1 MPMRVL
7 VTGHEGYVGSVL
19 VPLLE
24 THGHEVTGLD
34 VGWFADC
41 TIAPAGEPTSAWRV
55 DVRDVR
61 PEHFEHVDAVVH
73 LAGLSNDPLGDF
85 DPEVTHFINTEGT
98 ARVVRAAREAGVGH
112 ILLASSC
119 SVYGP
124 GSADAVLDEDTP
136 PAPLT
141 AYARSKVAA
150 EAIVLDAAT
159 DTLRTTVLRGATAYG
174 SSPRLRLDLVVNELV
189 AMAVAKGVVEL
200 RSTGTAWRPFVHVAD
215 FSAAF
220 TAVLEAAPDALRHG
234 CYNVGSDSENYRIID
249 LAEIV
254 ASYTGVEVSVA
265 DDAGSDARNYR
276 VSFARLSA
284 DLPDFRA
291 QWTMRGGIA
300 DLVRTFQV
308 AALDADGLAGDR
320 YRRLPR
326 LRSLMRSL
334 VIDDGLR
341 PLPAGTR

>member
-1 MPMRVL
+1 MRVL
-7 VTGHEGYVGSVL
+7 VTGHQGYIGSVL

-24 THGHEVTGLD
+24 SHGHELVGLD

-41 TIAPAGEPTSAWRV
+41 TMVAAGEPPSAWRV

-73 LAGLSNDPLGDF
+73 LAGLSNDPLGDL
-85 DPEVTHFINTEGT
+85 DPAMTHFINTEGT
-98 ARVVRAAREAGVGH
+98 ARVIHAAREAGVGH
-112 ILLASSC
+112 IVLASSC
-119 SVYGP
+119 SVYGT
-124 GSADAVLDEDTP
+124 GSVDALLNENTP

-159 DTLRTTVLRGATAYG
+159 DTLRTTVLRGATVYG

-189 AMAVAKGVVEL
+189 AMAVAQGVVEL

-215 FSAAF
+215 FCAAF
-220 TAVLEAAPDALRHG
+220 AAVLEAAPDGLHYG
-234 CYNVGSDSENYRIID
+234 CYNVGSDTENHRIVD
-249 LAEIV
+249 LATTV
-254 ASYTGVEVSVA
+254 AKYTGVEVAVA

-276 VSFARLSA
+276 VSFERLTA
-284 DLPDFRA
+284 DLPDFGPR
-291 QWTMRGGIA
+291 WTVLAGI
-300 DLVRTFQV
+300 DQLVRMFQT
-308 AALDADGLAGDR
+308 AAFDADGLVGDR

-326 LRSLMRSL
+326 LRRLMHEGI
-334 VIDDGLR
+334 VDDDLR
-341 PLPAGTR
+341 YLPRVGTQ